1 MEGPGREGAVHTE
14 ETERYDRTIAAWR
27 TAAEQGDAAAAVR
40 CLAPDVEVISPLT
53 ARFRFHGPGQVGDML
68 AAAYEVLT
76 DIRFHTAVGEGAT
89 RALFFH
95 ARAGGEEVEEAQLLR
110 LDADGLIHELTL
122 FGRPLPALTTVLRDL
137 GPRLL
142 RRQGR
147 PGLARVVALATRP
160 LAALTGSGD
169 RRIVPLGDPS
179 RARRPGR

>member
-1 MEGPGREGAVHTE
+1 MDATD
-14 ETERYDRTIAAWR
+14 RYDETIAAWR
-27 TAAEQGDAAAAVR
+27 AAAERGDAAAAVR
-40 CLAPDVEVISPLT
+40 CLAPDVVVISPLT
-53 ARFRFHGPGQVGDML
+53 ARFRFHGPGQVADML

-76 DIRFHTAVGEGAT
+76 DIRFHTSVGAGDT

-95 ARAGGEEVEEAQLLR
+95 ARAGREEVEEAQLLR
-110 LDADGLIHELTL
+110 LDRDGLIRELTL

-147 PGLARVVALATRP
+147 PGLARLVAVATRP

-169 RRIVPLGDPS
+169 RRVVPLGDPA
-179 RARRPGR
+179 RARRPASRG